1 MVEELLNLEKTKVKP
16 GLEGK
21 IILLSGS
28 EKCGKTTFCSQLPD
42 SLLIALEPGYNMLS
56 GIQVKP
62 CDSWVE
68 FKKIVKALKDEKLR
82 EKFKFIS
89 IDTIGILW
97 TLCAKF
103 VWAQK
108 NDPSLE
114 VSDFEIGTKQN
125 ACMVEFSNAI
135 MDIAKC
141 GYGLVMV
148 SHIASKDMPN
158 ELGYRYGNQII
169 CDIPKRPRSFL
180 QGLCDLTITVV
191 SQKGDNGA
199 TVPYMYLRECI
210 ENGILISAGGRYKDL
225 PEKAIFSYE
234 NLVNIIEDAD
244 KKLAESGADMSG
256 TKTSI
261 QETIKDPTE
270 REWTEIVK
278 DVNDTLKRVS
288 EKGNAG
294 DREIAGKVKAIIAS
308 YLGENKKITEAVPS
322 QSELVEAALAD
333 IKALVA

>member
-1 MVEELLNLEKTKVKP
+1 MVEELLNLETTKIKP

-62 CDSWVE
+62 CESWIE
-68 FKKIVKALKDEKLR
+68 FKKIVRALKDEKLK

-89 IDTIGILW
+89 IDTVGILW

-103 VWAQK
+103 VCAQK

-114 VSDFEIGTKQN
+114 VSDFEIGIKQN
-125 ACMVEFSNAI
+125 ACMEEFSNAI
-135 MDIAKC
+135 MDIAKN

-148 SHIASKDMPN
+148 SHIASKDVQN
-158 ELGYRYGNQII
+158 ELGYRYGNQVLA
-169 CDIPKRPRSFL
+169 DIPKRPRSFL

-191 SQKGDNGA
+191 SQKGENGA

-210 ENGILISAGGRYKDL
+210 ENGVLVSAGGRYKDL
-225 PEKAIFSYE
+225 PEKAIFSYQ
-234 NLVNIIEDAD
+234 NLVDIIKEAD

-256 TKTSI
+256 TKTSV
-261 QETIKDPTE
+261 QEAIVDPTV
-270 REWTEIVK
+270 REWK
-278 DVNDTLKRVS
+278 DVVKEVNEVLVKISDKTN
-288 EKGNAG
+288 EG
-294 DREIAGKVKAIIAS
+294 DNEISPKARIIIAS
-308 YLGENKKITEAVPS
+308 YLGDGKKITEASPN
-322 QSELVEAALAD
+322 QIELVEAALAD
-333 IKALVA
+333 LKALVA